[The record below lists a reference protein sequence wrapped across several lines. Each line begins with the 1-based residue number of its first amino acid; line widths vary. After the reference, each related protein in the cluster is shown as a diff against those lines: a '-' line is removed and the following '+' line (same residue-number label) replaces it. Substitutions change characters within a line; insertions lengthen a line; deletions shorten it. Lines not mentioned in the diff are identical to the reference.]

1 MEVHRSVEK
10 ISWAPHPTAQ
20 GVMIKPLITRKEY
33 GLDVTCMIINV
44 PAGKEVPEHI
54 HENQDDI
61 LYPLKGSAVMWVEG
75 TGSFSLEP
83 GVIVQVPK
91 GTKHKI
97 VDVTDDLLL
106 YDVFCPAL
114 M

>member
-33 GLDVTCMIINV
+33 GLDVTCMIVN
-44 PAGKEVPEHI
+44 
-54 HENQDDI
+54 
-61 LYPLKGSAVMWVEG
+61 VMWVEG